1 MEIELAKKERLIRGM
16 ELGKKIVLHG
26 VVLSQYYKSN
36 VENYLRFC
44 LEYYQKTDILPPSL
58 SLIYSLLEM
67 AFKENCRN
75 SYYMEKGWD
84 PLSSESFTERE
95 AEFETNWDFS
105 DPLKLKNRL
114 KEEGSVLR
122 TTIHHSGSGVSLEIA
137 NLAPITSEAEE
148 ALTEY
153 LSRAKSYQDLSE
165 YYEDYPFDEEGRE
178 IGIALAILQFKEIGL
193 DPNLLRFDTM
203 EGEHVFRLE
212 IGFDGEILSLRTKLE
227 NDEDVR
233 PFRFHSQAEK
243 EGETIS
249 PWKISVCKICGRT
262 VDDRIFFHTVPPD
275 VSAKAKDLPFTEEV
289 CAWCLSGYLKL

>member
-67 AFKENCRN
+67 AYKENCRN

-105 DPLKLKNRL
+105 DPLKLRNRL

-153 LSRAKSYQDLSE
+153 LSRAKSYHDLSE

-193 DPNLLRFDTM
+193 DPNLLRFDTV

-212 IGFDGEILSLRTKLE
+212 ISFDWEYLSLRTKLE

-233 PFRFHSQAEK
+233 PFRSHSQAEK
-243 EGETIS
+243 DGETIS

-262 VDDRIFFHTVPPD
+262 VDDRIFFHTVPAD
-275 VSAKAKDLPFTEEV
+275 VVAKAKDLPFTEEV

>member
-1 MEIELAKKERLIRGM
+1 MEIELTKKERLIRGM

-58 SLIYSLLEM
+58 SLVYSLLEM

-105 DPLKLKNRL
+105 DPLKLRNRL
-114 KEEGSVLR
+114 KEEGAVLR
-122 TTIHHSGSGVSLEIA
+122 TTIHHSGSGISIEIA

-193 DPNLLRFDTM
+193 DPNLLRFDTA

-212 IGFDGEILSLRTKLE
+212 IGFGGGFLSLRNKLE
-227 NDEDVR
+227 NDEDIR
-233 PFRFHSQAEK
+233 PFRFHSQEEK
-243 EGETIS
+243 DEETIS

-262 VDDRIFFHTVPPD
+262 VDDRIFFHTVPQD
-275 VSAKAKDLPFTEEV
+275 VVAKAKDLPFTEEV